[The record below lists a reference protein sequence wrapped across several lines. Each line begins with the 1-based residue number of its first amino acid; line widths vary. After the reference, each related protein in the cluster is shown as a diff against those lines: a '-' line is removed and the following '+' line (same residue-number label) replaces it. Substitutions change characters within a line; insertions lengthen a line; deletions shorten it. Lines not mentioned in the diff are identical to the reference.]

1 MDNIQGVVDSHEFV
15 TAILPLYRDTQ
26 VKIRVVPSN
35 KEYTISKAIICAES
49 PVFSAMF
56 EGNFQESQ
64 IRTVE
69 IEEMKD
75 VVSVQ
80 SVEAFIMW
88 LYLRTVRFDVPKGTE
103 ECISAPLELAR
114 LADMYKIIKLE
125 EDVAQYIK
133 KKVYQPCV
141 SQLPLE
147 DQPHQLQRGPHL
159 LVLPPV
165 RVVRAMWV
173 DYRAVWLDYNVL
185 RISSEHIISATALP
199 YGHPVRKL
207 MASASI
213 RDYLVDNTDKFSKLI
228 EAHPSFGADILQQVR
243 PALIQLEKNIKPS
256 N

>member
-133 KKVYQPCV
+133 KKSISRAFLNCLLKTSLTSFKEGPIY
-141 SQLPLE
+141 SYY
-147 DQPHQLQRGPHL
+147 HQS
-159 LVLPPV
+159 
-165 RVVRAMWV
+165 
-173 DYRAVWLDYNVL
+173 VW
-185 RISSEHIISATALP
+185 SAPSTALP